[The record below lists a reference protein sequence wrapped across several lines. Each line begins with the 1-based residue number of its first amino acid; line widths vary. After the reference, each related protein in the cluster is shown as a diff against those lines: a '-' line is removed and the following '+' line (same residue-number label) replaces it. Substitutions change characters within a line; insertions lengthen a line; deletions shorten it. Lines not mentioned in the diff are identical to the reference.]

1 MGRADDSG
9 CSSLLGFPQMVM
21 IGVARTGAGITLQGP
36 TAMVGG
42 LVVLVLAYLNWRFV
56 ERVTRATIGKRQ
68 AERLAHSPI
77 GNRVGGTFF
86 LVIVGG
92 LMVIGGTVEA
102 LGH

>member
-9 CSSLLGFPQMVM
+9 CSVGLGFPMVM
-21 IGVARTGAGITLQGP
+21 IGVARTVAVITLQGP

-42 LVVLVLAYLNWRFV
+42 LVILVLAYLNWRFV
-56 ERVTRATIGKRQ
+56 ERVTRATLGKRQ

-77 GNRVGGTFF
+77 GIRVGGTIF

-92 LMVIGGTVEA
+92 LMVIGGTVQA